1 MRSRP
6 TRWLV
11 AFVALSC
18 VVLAIMVVSFWSGD
32 GSPAAPTPAP
42 ATSPART
49 QAPAT
54 PTPQTPASGT
64 PAPVTPTPSAVSTTA
79 GHLDRAFGDGGR
91 AISGWSGSIDVPY
104 WKIRGAVY
112 GRAFDVDMQSGGRIL
127 LTGALASG
135 EAFALA
141 RHERAGSLDAT
152 FGDGGVVITRFATRS
167 AAYDAAIDDRGRIVA
182 VGTTGRDVYT
192 ATSFYDGSPGT
203 EFALARYGPDGALDP
218 SFGSA
223 GKVRTPFSP
232 HGPAQANAVAIQ
244 PHGLIMVAGTAGKS
258 LALARYL
265 PDGSLDPSFSSDGK
279 LLVSVVEDATLV
291 TASGV
296 ALAAHGG
303 IVVGGLA
310 CSHRDCNVFVAR
322 FEASGAP
329 DPSFGSGGVVL
340 VHADM
345 TRASNL
351 VAQSDGRLVIGAG
364 LFLYRFEPDGSL
376 DPSFSDDGILPLRLG
391 AAGVAIAADGWIVVA
406 GPGRREPWE
415 FNVSRFDP
423 AGVSDIG
430 FGRHGT
436 ATAEFPGFLSTPF
449 AVEIAASGRI
459 IAAGTTSEE
468 NVDGAFA
475 VARFLGS

>member
-1 MRSRP
+1 
-6 TRWLV
+6 
-11 AFVALSC
+11 
-18 VVLAIMVVSFWSGD
+18 
-32 GSPAAPTPAP
+32 
-42 ATSPART
+42 
-49 QAPAT
+49 
-54 PTPQTPASGT
+54 
-64 PAPVTPTPSAVSTTA
+64 
-79 GHLDRAFGDGGR
+79 
-91 AISGWSGSIDVPY
+91 
-104 WKIRGAVY
+104 
-112 GRAFDVDMQSGGRIL
+112 MQSGGRIL
-127 LTGALASG
+127 LTGARASG

-141 RHERAGSLDAT
+141 RHGRDGSVDAT

-192 ATSFYDGSPGT
+192 ATSSYAGDPGT

-223 GKVRTPFSP
+223 GKVRTPFNP

-244 PHGLIMVAGTAGKS
+244 PQGLIMVAGSSGTS

-279 LLVSVVEDATLV
+279 LLVSVVDDPTFQ

-296 ALAAHGG
+296 APAAHGR
-303 IVVGGLA
+303 IVIGGLA
-310 CSHRDCNVFVAR
+310 CSDRVCSVFVAR

-329 DPSFGSGGVVL
+329 DPSFGSGGVAL
-340 VHADM
+340 VQADM
-345 TRASNL
+345 TQASNL
-351 VAQSDGRLVIGAG
+351 VVQSDGRLVIGAG
-364 LFLYRFEPDGSL
+364 RFLYRFGPDGSL

-391 AAGVAIAADGWIVVA
+391 AAGVAIAADGSIIVA
-406 GPGRREPWE
+406 GPGRRMPWE

-449 AVEIAASGRI
+449 AVEIAVSGRI
-459 IAAGTTSEE
+459 IAAGTTSED